1 MITVSEQLSVLLDI
15 VIAAV
20 MSGAIGSEREK
31 LEKPAGLRTN
41 MIIGSISCFLVAIS
55 PSLSNFIAANVQ
67 EQLRVDPIRI
77 LQAIIIGISFIGA
90 GTILKSQEQNT
101 VKNLTTASVLL
112 YSTGI
117 GISVALHAYVIALGL
132 TLLGL
137 IINSLNHLKTVR
149 SMLTP
154 KDEKFRKKTI
164 RRQPEQDSK

>member
-20 MSGAIGSEREK
+20 LSGAIGSEREK

-137 IINSLNHLKTVR
+137 IINSLNHSKTVR

-154 KDEKFRKKTI
+154 KDGKFRKKTI
-164 RRQPEQDSK
+164 RQQPEQDSK